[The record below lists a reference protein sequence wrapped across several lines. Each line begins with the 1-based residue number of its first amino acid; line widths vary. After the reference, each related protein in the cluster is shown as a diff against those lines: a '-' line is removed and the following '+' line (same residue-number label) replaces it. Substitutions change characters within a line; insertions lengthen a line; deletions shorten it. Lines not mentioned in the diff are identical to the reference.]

1 MLYDA
6 IRATLPALQA
16 EAESLMTLTLTP
28 HTPTVPP
35 TYTIDAD
42 GYEVPNLTPGTPHAG
57 KVQAGSQAGS
67 DTATRYLD
75 VGTGTPRPILS
86 GGLHIPIGAPVP
98 LAGEQRNYGTEYVV
112 TAVGPADDPA
122 LLGRRFLVVAVPVKS
137 FATARRL
144 DVIEL

>member
-1 MLYDA
+1 MQV
-6 IRATLPALQA
+6 R
-16 EAESLMTLTLTP
+16 AESLMTLTLTP

-35 TYTIDAD
+35 TYTIDGD
-42 GYEVPNLTPGTPHAG
+42 GYEVPTLTPGTPHAG
-57 KVQAGSQAGS
+57 KVQSRSGGLGAAG
-67 DTATRYLD
+67 DTTARY
-75 VGTGTPRPILS
+75 VEIGGTPRPVLS
-86 GGLHIPIGAPVP
+86 GGLHIPISAPVP

-112 TAVGPADDPA
+112 TAVGSMDDPA

>member
-1 MLYDA
+1 
-6 IRATLPALQA
+6 
-16 EAESLMTLTLTP
+16 MTLTLTP
-28 HTPTVPP
+28 HTPTDPP
-35 TYTIDAD
+35 TYTTDPD
-42 GYEVPNLTPGTPHAG
+42 GYEVPALTPGTPHAG
-57 KVQAGSQAGS
+57 KVQSGSQAGS
-67 DTATRYLD
+67 DTATRYVQ
-75 VGTGTPRPILS
+75 VGGTERPVLS
-86 GGLHIPIGAPVP
+86 GGLHIPISAPVP